1 MKSSYAL
8 KRLVRKAENLERKIE
23 YDLRKTGSTPI
34 EVYMNRCLIYAEKVN
49 DLIQVSEEE
58 KIRARRRIFKVYFNL
73 QDYSGAETTKE
84 EHLEEMMPDLDLAIV
99 ESYSAEVRT
108 GGMGF
113 SSANN
118 VMMTGGLGAPKNPYW
133 NAGNYAKAKKIVDID
148 TSDHVYKPKQTMVQ
162 WKESNKQEKKEIL
175 DE

>member
-1 MKSSYAL
+1 
-8 KRLVRKAENLERKIE
+8 
-23 YDLRKTGSTPI
+23 
-34 EVYMNRCLIYAEKVN
+34 
-49 DLIQVSEEE
+49 
-58 KIRARRRIFKVYFNL
+58 
-73 QDYSGAETTKE
+73 
-84 EHLEEMMPDLDLAIV
+84 MMGDLDLAIV
-99 ESYSAEVRT
+99 EAHSADMRT